1 MYLILPFTE
10 GTTNWNLFWLIRI
23 VEIFFP
29 TTEWYGFK
37 PHVHTMCSY
46 YFSDEI
52 FIFSAAINSRY
63 SGFLVTPLQ
72 LWCLHCSGWDEP
84 IALGWSWP
92 TWGSPIRLPSGEVSG
107 FTSGLLLAMQIC
119 WGQYSW
125 PSNKSTCHFTA
136 GPQNPQVH
144 VCTFNLSWMY
154 SATVVSVE
162 RDLHVS
168 GSTQIKPMCF
178 TGQLCI

>member
-72 LWCLHCSGWDEP
+72 LWCLHCSGWEEP

-92 TWGSPIRLPSGEVSG
+92 TWASPIRLPGSEVSG
-107 FTSGLLLAMQIC
+107 FTSGLLLAMRIC

-144 VCTFNLSWMY
+144 VCTSTRPGC
-154 SATVVSVE
+154 TVLLWYLLKE
-162 RDLHVS
+162 IC
-168 GSTQIKPMCF
+168 T
-178 TGQLCI
+178 